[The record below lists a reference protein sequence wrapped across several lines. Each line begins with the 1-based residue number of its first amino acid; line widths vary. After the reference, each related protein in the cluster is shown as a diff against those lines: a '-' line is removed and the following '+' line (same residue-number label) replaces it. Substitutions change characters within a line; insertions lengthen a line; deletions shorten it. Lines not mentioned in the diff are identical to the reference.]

1 MNLLQ
6 SLKQSLRTLRKRPA
20 FSAIIIFTFAIA
32 TGASIVV
39 YSYMDAL
46 LFTSLP
52 FKDPGNLVRIQSVKG
67 GEKGLFSY
75 PEFLDMQKQLTGI
88 EELAVYRDGGR
99 YNLSGDGKPPEDLT
113 TTFASSN
120 LFRVLGVEPQIGS
133 YWPETLDERGSHTIM
148 LTHDFWQKRFDGKES
163 IDMLQ
168 VTLDGFTYTNYGVL
182 PKGFSFPHRN
192 EAFRAMAF
200 ADFVVDSR
208 SYRPCIG
215 LARLKPGV
223 TLEDFNSELRS
234 FAELQEQIHAD
245 TNLGIS
251 YRAEPLANLYIG
263 ELKGYIFLLG
273 AAALF
278 LLTIATVNVSNLI
291 LIQTIRKT
299 KETVVRK
306 VLGSS
311 HSSIIIN
318 AVVHS
323 MVLSLLGSLTGLLF
337 AWGVIGI
344 THDLTSP
351 YLPHWIH
358 LSLNQ
363 SVLVYAMLVAL
374 SLGVITGALPWIFN
388 KTGKHL
394 VSKLK
399 EGQQTTGSKRQH
411 RAQKGLATLQIIVCV
426 VLMIGGLLLFKSF
439 TAASK
444 TDLGFITKNKM
455 TFRLALSWFKYG
467 SNEKKDSFFE
477 KSLKQIGAIPGV
489 EQVTLTNILP
499 LSNVVDN
506 SAHSQENL
514 VIEGQSDLE
523 RSENPFISVQRVIPN
538 YFDVMGVKIERGTAF
553 DTDEYE
559 QQRFQVVID
568 RHLADKMWPNGDA
581 LGQRIHIWGKEL
593 DRPYLQIVG
602 IAENVK
608 HQSVIGDNIPN
619 VYISL
624 YAYPHTDVHY
634 IVQTSNTLGDL
645 ETPLKEAI
653 LSIDENQPTFE
664 YSYVDDIVATK
675 NWRSKVAGML
685 FLTLATIGS
694 LIAVVGLFSVM
705 TFILLLKVKEL
716 ALRRVLGATDQEVV
730 QLVLGEMLKIAGVGV
745 GVGIVL
751 SPILLRPI
759 NPFLFEVN
767 LFDLSTYGLVIVGL
781 LGASILATLMPFR
794 SALTVNPAKVLR
806 GE

>member
-1 MNLLQ
+1 MKLLY
-6 SLKQSLRTLRKRPA
+6 SLKLSFRTLRKRPA
-20 FSAIIIFTFAIA
+20 FSAVIIFTFAVA

-46 LFTSLP
+46 LFTALP
-52 FKDPGNLVRIQSVKG
+52 FKNPENLVRIQSVKG

-75 PEFLDMQKQLTGI
+75 PDFLDMQKQLTGM

-120 LFRVLGVEPQIGS
+120 LFRVLGVKPQIGS

-148 LTHDFWQKRFDGKES
+148 LTHDFWQKRFDGNES
-163 IDMLQ
+163 IEMLQ
-168 VTLDGFTYTNYGVL
+168 VTLDGFSYTNYGVL

-223 TLEDFNSELRS
+223 TLEDFNTELRA
-234 FAELQEQIHAD
+234 FAELQEQAHAD

-251 YRAEPLANLYIG
+251 YRAEPLSDLYIG
-263 ELKGYIFLLG
+263 ELEGYIFLLG

-291 LIQTIRKT
+291 LIQTLRKT
-299 KETVVRK
+299 KETVVRR

-311 HSSIIIN
+311 NSSIIVD

-323 MVLSLLGSLTGLLF
+323 MVLSLSGSLLGLFL
-337 AWGVIGI
+337 ASGIIGA
-344 THDLTSP
+344 TYDLISP

-358 LSLNQ
+358 LTLNR
-363 SVLVYAMLVAL
+363 SVLAYAVLVAL
-374 SLGVITGALPWIFN
+374 SLGVITGVLPWIFN
-388 KTGKHL
+388 RNGKHL

-411 RAQKGLATLQIIVCV
+411 GAQKGLATLQIVVCV

-444 TDLGFITKNKM
+444 TDLGFTTDDKM

-467 SNEKKDSFFE
+467 TDEKKYSFFAQ
-477 KSLKQIGAIPGV
+477 SLKQIEAIPGV
-489 EQVTLTNILP
+489 EDVTLTNILP

-514 VIEGQSDLE
+514 IIEGQSELE
-523 RSENPFISVQRVIPN
+523 RSENPFVSVQRVIPN
-538 YFDVMGVKIERGTAF
+538 YFDAMDIEIERGRAF
-553 DTDEYE
+553 EPNEYE

-568 RHLADKMWPNGDA
+568 RHLADKMWPDEDP
-581 LGQRIHIWGKEL
+581 LGQRIDIWDKEL

-608 HQSVIGDNIPN
+608 HQSVTGDNIPN
-619 VYISL
+619 VYVSL
-624 YAYPHTDVHY
+624 FAYPHTDVHY
-634 IVQTSNTLGDL
+634 IVQTAKSLGAL
-645 ETPLKEAI
+645 EAPLKEAI

-664 YSYVDDIVATK
+664 YSYVKDIVATK
-675 NWRSKVAGML
+675 NWRSKVSGML

-730 QLVLGEMLKIAGVGV
+730 QLVLGEMLKIVGV
-745 GVGIVL
+745 GVLAGIVL
-751 SPILLRPI
+751 SPVLLRPI

-767 LFDLSTYGLVIVGL
+767 LFDLHTYILVIVGL
-781 LGASILATLMPFR
+781 LGASVLATLMPFR
-794 SALTVNPAKVLR
+794 SALTVNPAQVLK